1 MLFSEICNSLDCRV
15 YYKAPQFEDVTVQN
29 ITAGDLM
36 SEVLVF
42 DHEHALLVTA
52 LNSEQVLRT
61 AAMVDALG
69 VLLVNSKVPGE
80 KMISLAEDLDISLM
94 STSLSMFDSCV
105 ALHQLMNKND

>member
-29 ITAGDLM
+29 IM
-36 SEVLVF
+36 
-42 DHEHALLVTA
+42 
-52 LNSEQVLRT
+52 
-61 AAMVDALG
+61 
-69 VLLVNSKVPGE
+69 LVNSKVPGE